1 MAILRVLVVEV
12 KVPEVVGATSIS
24 IVLGMVILTV
34 ESRARV
40 AVVPSSS
47 AETGVGREGKRK
59 AVSRSTTA
67 ALRVP
72 VIALVALG
80 VDRCREKKLVD
91 KPRSAEPPGRRRD
104 KRLPAD
110 LPKRPNFALLPQ
122 DFLAPLELVSNKCP
136 PPQNIFAR
144 HVYDPRF

>member
-40 AVVPSSS
+40 AVVPFSS

-59 AVSRSTTA
+59 AANSNAVLA
-67 ALRVP
+67 PRVP
-72 VIALVALG
+72 VIRRLRLSVAMWW
-80 VDRCREKKLVD
+80 R
-91 KPRSAEPPGRRRD
+91 GRFRQN
-104 KRLPAD
+104 L
-110 LPKRPNFALLPQ
+110 
-122 DFLAPLELVSNKCP
+122 LAPLELVSNKRP
-136 PPQNIFAR
+136 PPEVDFCSC
-144 HVYDPRF
+144 

>member
-40 AVVPSSS
+40 AVVSDSS

-59 AVSRSTTA
+59 AANSNAVLAPRMPVMRR
-67 ALRVP
+67 LR
-72 VIALVALG
+72 LG
-80 VDRCREKKLVD
+80 V
-91 KPRSAEPPGRRRD
+91 AMRRR
-104 KRLPAD
+104 RRFCQNL
-110 LPKRPNFALLPQ
+110 
-122 DFLAPLELVSNKCP
+122 LAPLELVSNKCP
-136 PPQNIFAR
+136 PPPKLIFAHAR
-144 HVYDPRF
+144 TLEL

>member
-1 MAILRVLVVEV
+1 MVILRVLVVEV

-59 AVSRSTTA
+59 AERRRSVV

-72 VIALVALG
+72 VMRRLKLG
-80 VDRCREKKLVD
+80 RL
-91 KPRSAEPPGRRRD
+91 PWRRR
-104 KRLPAD
+104 RF
-110 LPKRPNFALLPQ
+110 RQN
-122 DFLAPLELVSNKCP
+122 FLAPLELVSNKCP
-136 PPQNIFAR
+136 PPEVDFCS
-144 HVYDPRF
+144 